1 MLDLPQ
7 DVLEKLDD
15 EDVDVFKAT
24 VEQNLARGKSEAV
37 AFAAAW
43 AAVEA
48 GGGSKDENRKGGGSK
63 DEDEEEMKKR
73 QVNDD
78 LFTEELEA
86 IARSADLGFGG
97 FFHGVEVEG
106 QKFFRPGRNAEEYM
120 AGVGELEDE
129 PEKVSM
135 FERLIGAL
143 MDYAVSKRDN
153 TFQSMVPV
161 LKVDKE
167 QRIVWGWASVSTL
180 KGELVVDHHGH
191 QIEPHEMEAAANEFM
206 LSVRTAKAMH
216 KGSKVG
222 EVIHSFPLT
231 KELGEALG
239 VSSDKEGWIIAMKI
253 HDDETWEKVKTG
265 EFGAFSIGGMGELHA
280 S

>member
-1 MLDLPQ
+1 MIELSQ

-15 EDVDVFKAT
+15 DDVDAFKAT
-24 VEQNLARGKSEAV
+24 VEQNLARGKSKAV

-48 GGGSKDENRKGGGSK
+48 GGGSKDET
-63 DEDEEEMKKR
+63 KKR

-106 QKFFRPGRNAEEYM
+106 QKFFRPGRSSEEYM
-120 AGVGELEDE
+120 AGTGGSEEE
-129 PEKVSM
+129 PENISM
-135 FERLIGAL
+135 LDRLVGAL
-143 MDYAVSKRDN
+143 MNYAMSKRDN
-153 TFQSMVPV
+153 TFQSTVPV
-161 LKVDKE
+161 VKVDKE
-167 QRIVWGWASVSTL
+167 QRIVWGWASVSTI
-180 KGELVVDHHGH
+180 KGEPVVDAHGDK
-191 QIEPHEMEAAANEFM
+191 IAPNEMEAAANEFM

-265 EFGAFSIGGMGELHA
+265 EFGAFSIGGMGERHA